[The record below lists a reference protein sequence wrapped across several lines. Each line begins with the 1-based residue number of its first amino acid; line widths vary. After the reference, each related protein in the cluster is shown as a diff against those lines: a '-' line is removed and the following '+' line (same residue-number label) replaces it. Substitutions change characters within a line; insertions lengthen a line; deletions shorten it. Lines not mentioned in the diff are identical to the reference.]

1 MLVLRN
7 ILCNTFLVL
16 HLSCTVL
23 RATEFAPCL
32 PTFFYGPV
40 DGFFFWCLLILI
52 CRISDDTLRITTL
65 GFFYSQLTDE
75 TAAHRVICCLL
86 YHFFSNAIIARAVHC
101 FHNSIP
107 VTTALEEYA
116 ISHQD
121 PSSSVAQPLW
131 GGPWNELEGQWR
143 RKISV
148 QVKLPF
154 FHACWLLIFFIASF
168 RPPTPQSPLYMHS
181 SCSTK
186 YFPSFSCGMVYK

>member
-1 MLVLRN
+1 MDCTSGQCDGSKLIASRRMANEWITGYHLSPLKLYLQMLVLRN

-40 DGFFFWCLLILI
+40 DGFFFLICLLILI
-52 CRISDDTLRITTL
+52 CHISDDTLRITTL

-107 VTTALEEYA
+107 VTAALEEYA
-116 ISHQD
+116 SSHQG
-121 PSSSVAQPLW
+121 PSSSVAQAHW
-131 GGPWNELEGQWR
+131 GGPQNGLEGQ
-143 RKISV
+143 
-148 QVKLPF
+148 
-154 FHACWLLIFFIASF
+154 
-168 RPPTPQSPLYMHS
+168 
-181 SCSTK
+181 
-186 YFPSFSCGMVYK
+186 